1 MAIQRVT
8 AGEFQ
13 KKIGFYQ
20 DQAQRAPIAITKH
33 DRDYVVV
40 ISAAEWQRLSQMD
53 RRAVRFKDEP
63 ELMDLM
69 IEGLQ
74 TAKVPDEEAKILD
87 KLCE

>member
-74 TAKVPDEEAKILD
+74 TAKGPDEEAKILD